1 MDRDLTRRI
10 SLQVYPDF
18 GPPGPVS
25 SCTRLGAA
33 IAARM
38 DNPLRSLG
46 MQAAVVLP
54 LSMPLLVPVGHDHLN
69 WFFPALTILLG
80 AA

>member
-1 MDRDLTRRI
+1 
-10 SLQVYPDF
+10 
-18 GPPGPVS
+18 
-25 SCTRLGAA
+25 
-33 IAARM
+33 M